1 MKFGAGMT
9 NRQIAEV
16 VGKSEAA
23 IGSAFYRLVRKL
35 RLQWEES
42 Q

>member
-16 VGKSEAA
+16 LGKSETAV
-23 IGSAFYRLVRKL
+23 GSALYRLVRKL
-35 RLQWEES
+35 RLLWEES
-42 Q
+42 L